1 MLIQSGIL
9 LKETGITNGWI
20 HWQRIRN
27 PVPGMRN
34 PRLGIQNPRLSWI
47 LLHEA
52 IRIVGKDGNEAGK
65 ICTLT
70 DMFCSN
76 FLPSYHAKVSKSFN
90 KYLKESQR
98 SNNLAKIYVG
108 EAIHPCFF
116 FLRKND

>member
-1 MLIQSGIL
+1 
-9 LKETGITNGWI
+9 
-20 HWQRIRN
+20 
-27 PVPGMRN
+27 MRN
-34 PRLGIQNPRLSWI
+34 PRLGIQNPGLSWI

-76 FLPSYHAKVSKSFN
+76 FLLSYHAKVSKSFN
-90 KYLKESQR
+90 KYLKKPQR

-108 EAIHPCFF
+108 EAIHPCCFFF